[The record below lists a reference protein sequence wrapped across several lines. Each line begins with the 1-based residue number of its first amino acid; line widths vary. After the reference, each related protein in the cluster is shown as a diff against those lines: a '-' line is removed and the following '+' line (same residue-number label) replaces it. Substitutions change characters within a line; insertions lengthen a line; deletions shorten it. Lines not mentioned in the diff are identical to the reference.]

1 MRYFLEISFD
11 GSNYHG
17 WQKQPKSQTIQ
28 QTIEDCIS
36 ILLKDKINIVGA
48 GRTDSGVHAK
58 EMIAHFDY
66 KKKLDLIGFTYR
78 LDSFLPHDISVNKI
92 FQVNDESHARFSAIS
107 RLYEYHISQKK
118 TPLLHKRVFQ
128 FKNHLD
134 IDLMNKASKIL
145 CKHRDFKSFSKSN
158 SDVKTFNCNIMN
170 AGWES
175 NNGILIFSIKADR
188 FLRNMVRAV
197 VGTLIEVGI
206 GKITIDD
213 FEKIILKKNRKFAG
227 YSVPACGLY
236 LCKIEYNFKKIL
248 NVRK

>member
-28 QTIEDCIS
+28 QTIEDCMS
-36 ILLKDKINIVGA
+36 ILLKEKINIVGA

-66 KKKLDLIGFTYR
+66 YNKLELINFTHK

-92 FQVNDESHARFSAIS
+92 FQVNDKSHARFSAKS
-107 RLYEYHISQKK
+107 RQYEYKISQKK
-118 TPLLHKRVFQ
+118 NPLLYKRVFQ
-128 FKNHLD
+128 LKNHLD
-134 IDLMNKASKIL
+134 INLMNKASKIL
-145 CKHRDFKSFSKSN
+145 CEHRDFESFSKTN
-158 SDVKTFNCNIMN
+158 SDVKTFNCNVMN
-170 AGWES
+170 ARWQS
-175 NNGILIFSIKADR
+175 NNGVLIFSIKADR

-213 FEKIILKKNRKFAG
+213 FETIILKKNRKFAG
-227 YSVPACGLY
+227 YSVPAYGLY
-236 LCKIEYNFKKIL
+236 LCKIEYDFKEIL
-248 NVRK
+248 NV

>member
-28 QTIEDCIS
+28 QTIEDCLS

-66 KKKLDLIGFTYR
+66 KNKLDLIGFTHR
-78 LDSFLPHDISVNKI
+78 LDSFLPFDISVNKI
-92 FQVNDESHARFSAIS
+92 FRVNDESHARFSAIS

-118 TPLLHKRVFQ
+118 IPLLHKRVFQ
-128 FKNHLD
+128 LKNHLD

-145 CKHRDFKSFSKSN
+145 CKHQNFESFSKSN

-170 AGWES
+170 ARWES

-206 GKITIDD
+206 GKINVED

-236 LCKIEYNFKKIL
+236 LCKIEYNFKEIL

>member
-36 ILLKDKINIVGA
+36 ILLKDKINIVSA

-66 KKKLDLIGFTYR
+66 KNKLDLIGFTHR

-92 FQVNDESHARFSAIS
+92 FQVNHESHARFSAIS

-118 TPLLHKRVFQ
+118 NPLLHKRVFQ

-134 IDLMNKASKIL
+134 INLMNKAAKIL
-145 CKHRDFKSFSKSN
+145 CKHQDFESFSKSN

-170 AGWES
+170 ARWES
-175 NNGILIFSIKADR
+175 NNDILIFSIKADR

-206 GKITIDD
+206 GKITVDD

-236 LCKIEYNFKKIL
+236 LCKIEYNLKEIL

>member
-1 MRYFLEISFD
+1 LRYFLEISFD

-28 QTIEDCIS
+28 QTIEDCLS

-66 KKKLDLIGFTYR
+66 KNKLDLIGFTHR
-78 LDSFLPHDISVNKI
+78 LDSFLPFDISVNKI
-92 FQVNDESHARFSAIS
+92 FRVNDESHARFSAIS

-118 TPLLHKRVFQ
+118 IPLLHKRVFQ
-128 FKNHLD
+128 LKNHLD

-145 CKHRDFKSFSKSN
+145 CKHQNFESFSKSN

-170 AGWES
+170 ARWES

-206 GKITIDD
+206 GKINVED

-236 LCKIEYNFKKIL
+236 LCKIEYNFKEIL